1 MSTFTRRKPTA
12 RPPVRARRRRPD
24 PAIPSREHSV
34 GRTNHVPLVRHGCPR
49 PPVILET
56 LWGYNPINFPRS
68 LGFRQAR
75 PRHPQRTPATLGPTP
90 NHPLGRLLEQRKPT
104 RQTYPVTALGA
115 WTAEGV
121 EHPDVGLD
129 VDRD

>member
-1 MSTFTRRKPTA
+1 
-12 RPPVRARRRRPD
+12 
-24 PAIPSREHSV
+24 EHSV

-104 RQTYPVTALGA
+104 RQTYPVTALGGGIRA
-115 WTAEGV
+115 GHRLEGSSTIFL
-121 EHPDVGLD
+121 VGSTS
-129 VDRD
+129 